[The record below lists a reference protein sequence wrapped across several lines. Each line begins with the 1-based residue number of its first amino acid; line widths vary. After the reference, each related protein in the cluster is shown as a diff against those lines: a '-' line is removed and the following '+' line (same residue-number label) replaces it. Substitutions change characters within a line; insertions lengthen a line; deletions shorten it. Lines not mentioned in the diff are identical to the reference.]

1 MLFSIL
7 CYNINMKKY
16 DFITIGGATED
27 ITFHTR
33 EGLLIAN
40 RKDILR
46 QKLMAFE
53 YGAKVKIDRSNST
66 FGGGAANAAVSFS
79 RLGFKAGALLAIGDD
94 DRGKKIIKNLKKE
107 KVDISMV
114 HKIKGEES
122 GYSFI
127 LTGSDN
133 EHIVFSNR
141 GANSQLS
148 IINYQLSIFSNT
160 KWLYITSLSGNW
172 EDVLKKIF
180 SVKKI
185 PLTPSNSPNPLY
197 QGGTFRGVNF
207 PLLTKEGVGGGF
219 PLIVWNPGHRQ
230 LEKGASALGKYLK
243 NTSVLIVNKDE
254 AIELVVSCE
263 EHCHRPVKFLNN
275 IKNLAEIIQEF
286 GPKIVVIT
294 DGRRGAYA
302 FDGSHFYFQSA
313 AKEKKR
319 INTTGVGDAFG
330 SSFIAGLEIYP
341 APFEQ
346 SNCNNSIKEEGKR
359 KELPKRCGVYKGDIK
374 RAMNLAARNAA
385 SVVSHLG
392 AQAGLLKKKNI

>member
-1 MLFSIL
+1 M
-7 CYNINMKKY
+7 KY

-33 EGLLIAN
+33 EGLFIAN

-148 IINYQLSIFSNT
+148 IINYQLSIFGNT
-160 KWLYITSLSGNW
+160 KWLYITSLSGKW
-172 EDVLKKIF
+172 EEVLKKIF
-180 SVKKI
+180 FVKKI
-185 PLTPSNSPNPLY
+185 PLTPSNPPNPLY
-197 QGGTFRGVNF
+197 QGGTLKGTNF

-219 PLIVWNPGHRQ
+219 PRIAWNPGHSQ
-230 LEKGASALGKYLK
+230 LEKGASALGKYLN

-254 AIELVVSCE
+254 AIELVVSSR
-263 EHCHRPVKFLNN
+263 EHCRKSAQFLNN
-275 IKNLAEIIQEF
+275 IDNLLKEIKKM
-286 GPKIVVIT
+286 GPQIVVIT
-294 DGRRGAYA
+294 NGRHGAYAYDGRRI
-302 FDGSHFYFQSA
+302 YFQPV

-330 SSFIAGLEIYP
+330 SSFVAGLEL
-341 APFEQ
+341 F
-346 SNCNNSIKEEGKR
+346 
-359 KELPKRCGVYKGDIK
+359 KGDIK

-392 AQAGLLKKKNI
+392 AQVGLLRKKDI